1 MATNEYNFQYV
12 PLNGKL
18 PGEVMVQQTE
28 DAINDLGNRVISGA
42 EADAAEALQKANT
55 AIDDSAQAVETVNNM
70 ETRVQTLEEEYAGL
84 GNTHFIGVHSSG
96 EQDPNYNG
104 GGASGNNAIAIGKS
118 TSAESEASIAIGS
131 TANAKS
137 VNSIAIGTNA
147 SADSEGSIAIGRY
160 SYAESTS
167 NGANSIAIGDDASSH
182 GDNSIAIGNGEIEV
196 SGDNSVAIGNGTQV
210 SGDYSISIGV
220 GNRATIS
227 SNDSIA
233 IGHADV
239 KASGGIALGY
249 ANVLNNADNGIA
261 IGGADS
267 LNGENSTYAK
277 KENAIAI
284 GKGAVADGNN
294 SVAIG
299 SDSVTSAS
307 NEFSIGK
314 PASGNDAEYK
324 RKITHV
330 EDGVAN
336 SDAVTVGQMNTAIG
350 GAYTAGDGLTLTD
363 GEFSVKAGTNVSVD
377 SSGVNV
383 NGNGTVA
390 TSNTGLISGGT
401 AYTELRPTKDGTWV
415 KTAQTTATNL
425 EKLEGGLEYAYAILS
440 RQYDQLKKYVNGN
453 YYDYDTDSDSKYTKT
468 VPSGAMPYASLDKV
482 GGKTVVMNQLVDSGT
497 TTVNTIS
504 GHKYYTLIDGTASI
518 VTSDGTAITIVD
530 DTADMVCDLTL
541 MFGSGNEPTT
551 VAEFESMFPASYYAY
566 NAGSL
571 LSAGVT
577 SVVSKDSN
585 DTTLQTYPIPASIQA
600 LEGYGWSAGSVYNYI
615 DFEKQVFVKN
625 VGVRTKIDFDER
637 NSTYITDGTN
647 TYYPLLPAN
656 NTTTC
661 VVTLPNN
668 STKTV
673 TYKSIYDSV
682 VAGTGA
688 TDFPVGS
695 IITTVKGNYTYPW
708 AVMHHGQHQ
717 DGRYYMHLRVIKAV
731 DVLQF
736 DSQEAFYYCTEA
748 LAAGT
753 YYFEVAA
760 AYGQLAVGNYQFTLT
775 NAVPAGGR
783 LGFSVVPYNA
793 SPISKLVQVYDS
805 ANSMVVSQTAT
816 ISSGSSGTKL
826 GVLAVGGDAEVA
838 DINSVQRC
846 SFGSNNYA
854 QSNIRQYLNSNAV
867 AGAVWKSSNKFDM
880 APSWNASQPGFLTK
894 LPDEFLAIVNPVT
907 ISQDTNTVFEVDY
920 TKSSSYALK
929 DKFWLPSRFQIY
941 GTKESAEL
949 GEIQWDYYKGSAD
962 IDKIMYDNG
971 GTARLQWLR
980 SPTVGSASDARL
992 VLNGTGALGSYF
1004 ANTSVAVAPA
1014 CEISAFEIGTETD
1027 ISSYLADDNLIEVE
1041 AGGTLTF
1048 PNSNGSDYLIPV
1060 PSEETYMI
1068 DLQSAIS

>member
-55 AIDDSAQAVETVNNM
+55 AIDASTQAVETVNNM

-453 YYDYDTDSDSKYTKT
+453 YYDYDTDDDEAYTKT
-468 VPSGAMPYASLDKV
+468 VPTGAMPYASLDKL
-482 GGKTVVMNQLVDSGT
+482 GGKTVVMNQLVDKTKLKATFTHGSL
-497 TTVNTIS
+497 TITNNGDGS
-504 GHKYYTLIDGTASI
+504 YTINGTA
-518 VTSDGTAITIVD
+518 
-530 DTADMVCDLTL
+530 DTAGNIVLSSDSTDSILANHKMLMYGVPTTSNNSIGQRIGQVYDYGSGAIATPSTLTSLSGGYRMVIVATNEVINNLTFTPQIVDLTL
-541 MFGSGNEPTT
+541 KYGSGNEPTI
-551 VAEFESMFPASYYAY
+551 AEERQMFPSDYYAY
-566 NAGSL
+566 DAGSL

-585 DTTLQTYPIPASIQA
+585 DTEIASYPIPAAVQA
-600 LEGYGWSAGSVYNYI
+600 LTGYGLSVDTLYNHI
-615 DFEKQVFVKN
+615 DYEAKKFIQN
-625 VGVRTKIDFDER
+625 VGTITFDGSDDESIFIETQY
-637 NSTYITDGTN
+637 NGST
-647 TYYPLLPAN
+647 
-656 NTTTC
+656 
-661 VVTLPNN
+661 
-668 STKTV
+668 SFHTV
-673 TYKSIYDSV
+673 
-682 VAGTGA
+682 
-688 TDFPVGS
+688 F
-695 IITTVKGNYTYPW
+695 
-708 AVMHHGQHQ
+708 
-717 DGRYYMHLRVIKAV
+717 
-731 DVLQF
+731 
-736 DSQEAFYYCTEA
+736 
-748 LAAGT
+748 
-753 YYFEVAA
+753 
-760 AYGQLAVGNYQFTLT
+760 
-775 NAVPAGGR
+775 R
-783 LGFSVVPYNA
+783 LG
-793 SPISKLVQVYDS
+793 
-805 ANSMVVSQTAT
+805 VSGMKTT
-816 ISSGSSGTKL
+816 SGS
-826 GVLAVGGDAEVA
+826 AVA
-838 DINSVQRC
+838 
-846 SFGSNNYA
+846 SNIISNYA
-854 QSNIRQYLNSNAV
+854 KVEYVMGVGTA
-867 AGAVWKSSNKFDM
+867 FDYWVFRKRGDY
-880 APSWNASQPGFLTK
+880 AELFL
-894 LPDEFLAIVNPVT
+894 
-907 ISQDTNTVFEVDY
+907 
-920 TKSSSYALK
+920 
-929 DKFWLPSRFQIY
+929 WLPTSM
-941 GTKESAEL
+941 GNVSL
-949 GEIQWDYYKGSAD
+949 AD
-962 IDKIMYDNG
+962 FKTYLSSHPFVVNYDLA
-971 GTARLQWLR
+971 T
-980 SPTVGSASDARL
+980 PV
-992 VLNGTGALGSYF
+992 
-1004 ANTSVAVAPA
+1004 
-1014 CEISAFEIGTETD
+1014 ETD
-1027 ISSYLADDNLIEVE
+1027 ISAYLVTDNLIEVE
-1041 AGGTLTF
+1041 GGGTLTF
-1048 PNSNGSDYLIPV
+1048 PNSNGTDYQIPV

-1068 DLQSAIS
+1068 DLSV